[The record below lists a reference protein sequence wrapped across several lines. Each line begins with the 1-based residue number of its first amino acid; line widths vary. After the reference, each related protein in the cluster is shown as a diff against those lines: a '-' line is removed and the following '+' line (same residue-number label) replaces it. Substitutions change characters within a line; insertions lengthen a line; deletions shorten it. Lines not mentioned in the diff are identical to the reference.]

1 MEYAPENPTKTAPRI
16 EQEAEQQMTSPRR
29 EIQAAEP
36 ATLPTRRS
44 TRNAPTCFGYDGT
57 QGGGYVAQAIGA
69 PYAELDEKLASDV
82 KEIKEATLVKGFLNT
97 VYCYL
102 GIFEPTI
109 YKASTKDPDIISYDE
124 AMTDTDNKQTRVEK
138 GNGTRNST
146 VGGSRH
152 LGTSTNL
159 RCKDQDLAFD
169 MGTTS
174 QAISR
179 W

>member
-1 MEYAPENPTKTAPRI
+1 VEYAPENPTKTAPRI

-36 ATLPTRRS
+36 ATLPTRRL
-44 TRNAPTCFGYDGT
+44 TRNAPKQACFGYDGS

-109 YKASTKDPDIISYDE
+109 SKASTKDPDIISYDE
-124 AMTDTDNKQTRVEK
+124 AMTDTDNKQEWKRAMAQEIQQLEDH
-138 GNGTRNST
+138 GTWEQVPISDAKT
-146 VGGSRH
+146 KILPLTWV
-152 LGTSTNL
+152 L
-159 RCKDQDLAFD
+159 RRK
-169 MGTTS
+169 
-174 QAISR
+174 
-179 W
+179 